1 MDNTN
6 VVLKNVRL
14 SFVHILKPYA
24 NDPSQE
30 AKYSTTVLVQK
41 NDAANIAAINTAIA
55 AAIEAG
61 RNSKWN
67 GIVPPQVPNPIH
79 DGDGVKQDGTAFGPE
94 CKGCLVFTAS
104 TSKEYPVDVV
114 DRSCQPIMD
123 ATQIYSGIYANISI
137 NFRPYLYQ
145 SKKGVGAYL
154 GPVQKVSDGDPLS
167 AMAPKA
173 KDVFA
178 PVAGAPAGVVP
189 VQQVAYQ
196 TPYQAPAGLPGMIA
210 IDPVTGLP
218 R

>member
-14 SFVHILKPYA
+14 SFVHILKPFAY
-24 NDPSQE
+24 DPAQE
-30 AKYSTTVLVQK
+30 PKYSATVLVSKSDQ
-41 NDAANIAAINTAIA
+41 ANTALIKTAIA

-61 RNSKWN
+61 RNGKWN
-67 GIVPPQVPNPIH
+67 GTVPPNVPNPIH
-79 DGDGVKQDGTAFGPE
+79 DGDGVKQDGTTFGPE

-104 TSKEYPVDVV
+104 TGKEYPVDVV

-145 SKKGVGAYL
+145 NKRGIGAYL
-154 GPVQKVSDGDPLS
+154 GPVQKVSDGEPLS
-167 AMAPKA
+167 AVAPKA
-173 KDVFA
+173 KDVFT
-178 PVAGAPAGVVP
+178 PVAGPDHTNTAAT
-189 VQQVAYQ
+189 Y
-196 TPYQAPAGLPGMIA
+196 PGTLS
-210 IDPVTGLP
+210 IDPVTGAP